1 MSVKS
6 ILIFLISQLAYY
18 SNSQSIGRSQLS
30 SLGTTNYSTGITLQ
44 STVGQSSLVT
54 FENSNLMIL
63 GQGFI
68 QPSYLNSIKRELE
81 VNVYPNPNN
90 GSFYLE
96 STSNDPDLIL
106 YQLFDSFGNLIQSGE
121 FKPNTVANIQICSL
135 STGIYILKIIQNNTP
150 LTKKISILN

>member
-6 ILIFLISQLAYY
+6 IFIFLICQLAFY
-18 SNSQSIGRSQLS
+18 SNSQTIGRSQIS
-30 SLGTTNYSTGITLQ
+30 SLGTTNCSSGITLQ

-54 FENSNLMIL
+54 FENSNSIVL

-68 QPSYLNSIKRELE
+68 QPSYLISLKKEFE

-106 YQLFDSFGNLIQSGE
+106 YQLFNSYGNLIQSGE
-121 FKPNTVANIQICSL
+121 FKPNSVANIQIWSL
-135 STGIYILKIIQNNTP
+135 TTGIYILKIIQNNTQ